1 LQVTGGTG
9 GFTGNTL
16 HSAPITKEAIG
27 VVADEII
34 ARLIEDGSSVRL
46 SNGKTN
52 CICETLSKR
61 ASCDFNTFGIMTFRM
76 TRCDATDL
84 L

>member
-1 LQVTGGTG
+1 VTSGTG
-9 GFTGNTL
+9 CFAGNTL
-16 HSAPITKEAIG
+16 HSAAITEEAIG

-34 ARLIEDGSSVRL
+34 ARLVEDGSSVCL

-61 ASCDFNTFGIMTFRM
+61 ASCDFDAFGIMTFRM
-76 TRCDATDL
+76 TRCDTTDL